1 MDFIEELSIIQI
13 AFACMPSHFLPIMPK
28 YVFWPYLSIQI
39 YVCNLGSIWI
49 CFITVHSIQVVVFNS
64 GTCFW
69 FARFSVRMGNVDKNQ
84 FNVDGQVISVSQ
96 MYEHPD
102 YTSSSSPYYVD
113 MALLRLARPIYYN
126 NRTRPICLAT
136 QRAGL
141 QNCYVTGWGH
151 SHFEGSTGK
160 FIMKIEILFVFGC
173 IDNQNHIHTTVW
185 M

>member
-1 MDFIEELSIIQI
+1 
-13 AFACMPSHFLPIMPK
+13 
-28 YVFWPYLSIQI
+28 
-39 YVCNLGSIWI
+39 
-49 CFITVHSIQVVVFNS
+49 
-64 GTCFW
+64 
-69 FARFSVRMGNVDKNQ
+69 MGNVDKNQ

-141 QNCYVTGWGH
+141 QNCYVTGWGR
-151 SHFEGSTGK
+151 SHFEGSTRK
-160 FIMKIEILFVFGC
+160 FIVKIEIKITFILQYECRTIRVF
-173 IDNQNHIHTTVW
+173 ILLNKVMQNK
-185 M
+185 

>member
-1 MDFIEELSIIQI
+1 MLLLVCHPTFYQKCQNMYFGHIFQ
-13 AFACMPSHFLPIMPK
+13 FK
-28 YVFWPYLSIQI
+28 YMCAI
-39 YVCNLGSIWI
+39 YDQFESALL
-49 CFITVHSIQVVVFNS
+49 HSIQVVVFNS

>member
-1 MDFIEELSIIQI
+1 MYFGHIFQ
-13 AFACMPSHFLPIMPK
+13 FK
-28 YVFWPYLSIQI
+28 YMCAI
-39 YVCNLGSIWI
+39 YDQFESALL
-49 CFITVHSIQVVVFNS
+49 HSIQVVVFNS

-69 FARFSVRMGNVDKNQ
+69 FPRFSVRMGNVDKNQ

-160 FIMKIEILFVFGC
+160 FIMKIEILILFVFGC